1 MKHFPR
7 SRVCPWPGAVLA
19 PTTRVLVVLAH
30 PDDEIACGGLAQRL
44 PPTAR
49 FLWVTDGDALAEGA
63 GLRRP
68 EYAAARHLESE
79 AAMGAIGVSVDRL
92 RFLGNSEVGIF
103 EALARCAAKPNARHD
118 VFEHARSLAR
128 QITAEVLAFRPEV
141 VFTVA
146 WQGAHPVHDLVH
158 LLVRHALRP
167 PEHGGCGEG
176 LRMQSL
182 AAAGVASGRS
192 NIRLPDTLL
201 FEMPLFDP
209 WGVLPLRFPP
219 WHQGPVHEVR
229 LTSDEAA
236 AKRRMTRCWPSQD
249 VVLKPLEAIVTVAGG
264 IAALAGHPFDLDSLL
279 AVERFAPVP
288 RDRDYVKSP
297 HGFEFLDHPLE
308 RWQGARIS
316 HSASIAPI
324 AQALMA

>member
-158 LLVRHALRP
+158 LLVRSALAP
-167 PEHGGCGEG
+167 LPE
-176 LRMQSL
+176 
-182 AAAGVASGRS
+182 
-192 NIRLPDTLL
+192 TLL